1 MLLGFGM
8 YAVVALGWFIG
19 GIVGGAT
26 GMGSVMV
33 SMPILMTAFPAG
45 DAVLISCLCALYG
58 NIHLIMVY
66 HKLANAKDIRELFIG
81 CIPGCLLGTLMLKI
95 APVQVLELMV
105 CAMLVCF
112 IIMRSRSGAASY
124 RLPDRSAIGIGA
136 GVVSGFVHS
145 SVALSGAPL
154 GIYALLR
161 QWEPHR
167 VRGNFSVFFF
177 LASLGTVGSQA
188 LAGLYRAELFP
199 LALVGIIGCAAGQYA
214 GVRIGRHINR
224 QLFQRILVVFLAL
237 TAVTLLIR
245 ALE

>member
-1 MLLGFGM
+1 MAFGM
-8 YAVVALGWFIG
+8 YAVVTLGWFAG

-33 SMPILMTAFPAG
+33 AMPILMTVFPAG
-45 DAVLISCLCALYG
+45 DAVLISCLCALFG

-66 HKLANAKDIRELFIG
+66 HKLANAKDVRELILG
-81 CIPGCLLGTLMLKI
+81 CIPGSLLGTLVLKF
-95 APVQVLELMV
+95 APVQMLELMV

-112 IIMRSRSGAASY
+112 IVMRCRSGASAY
-124 RLPDRSAIGIGA
+124 RLPKSNAIGIGA

-161 QWEPHR
+161 QWEPDR
-167 VRGNFSVFFF
+167 VRGNFSIFFF

-199 LALVGIIGCAAGQYA
+199 LALAGIIGCAAGQHA
-214 GVRIGRHINR
+214 GVHIGRHIDR
-224 QLFQRILVVFLAL
+224 QLFQRIIVVFLVL
-237 TAVTLLIR
+237 TTVVLLIR

>member
-1 MLLGFGM
+1 MAFWM
-8 YAVVALGWFIG
+8 YAVVALGWFTG

-33 SMPILMTAFPAG
+33 SMPILMTVFPAG

-66 HKLANAKDIRELFIG
+66 HKLASSKDVRELIIG
-81 CIPGCLLGTLMLKI
+81 CLPRCLLGTLVLKI

-112 IIMRSRSGAASY
+112 IIMRYRSGASAY
-124 RLPDRSAIGIGA
+124 RLSDSPTIGIGA
-136 GVVSGFVHS
+136 GIVSGFVHS

-161 QWEPHR
+161 QWGPDR
-167 VRGNFSVFFF
+167 VRGNFSIFFF

-188 LAGLYRAELFP
+188 FAGLYRTELFP
-199 LALVGIIGCAAGQYA
+199 LALMGIMGCAAGQYA
-214 GVRIGRHINR
+214 GVRIGRHIN
-224 QLFQRILVVFLAL
+224 QLLFQRIIVVFLAL
-237 TAVTLLIR
+237 TAVVLLIR

>member
-1 MLLGFGM
+1 M
-8 YAVVALGWFIG
+8 YAVVALGWFVG

-124 RLPDRSAIGIGA
+124 RLPDRRAIGIRA

-161 QWEPHR
+161 QWEPDR